1 MDNKCKRMKVVAI
14 GITVDGT
21 IGKARNYNHK
31 ECSNVPG
38 ACGCTHAEINLLE
51 QMSYDNPKMVIVSH
65 SPCLDCAKRLVE
77 EGVLT
82 VMYHEEYRVTDG
94 IDYLRENGVHVSK
107 LFGLPED
114 E

>member
-1 MDNKCKRMKVVAI
+1 MNNKCKRMTVVAI
-14 GITVDGT
+14 GISIDGE
-21 IGKARNYNHK
+21 IGKARNSNQH

-38 ACGCTHAEINLLE
+38 ACGCAHAEINLLE
-51 QMSYDNPKMVIVSH
+51 QMEDNSPKMVIVSH
-65 SPCLDCAKRLVE
+65 SPCLNCAKRLVE

-82 VMYHEEYRVTDG
+82 VMYHEEYRITDG
-94 IDYLRENGVHVSK
+94 IDYLKENGVKVSK